1 MTTEPVSL
9 PGLRILLADDH
20 PVVLA
25 GIKSLIMAEE
35 GLDVVAEAQNGLSAL
50 EMGEALQPDIAVI
63 DISMPGM
70 LGTALAGRMRSSCP
84 GCRLIA
90 LTVHEDRGYLR
101 QMLESGV
108 TGYVLKR
115 SAAEDL
121 IRAVRI
127 VAAGGIY
134 IDPEMSTKAFD
145 KAPGEAPE
153 QDAEDGADL
162 SKREIEVLRLLAEG
176 YSSKAV
182 AARLDIA
189 VKTIE
194 TYKARAFEKLGFQS
208 RVELIRYAV
217 SKGWLNNIPWGLP
230 RHVRDN
236 TDKLSSSS

>member
-1 MTTEPVSL
+1 MTT

-25 GIKSLIMAEE
+25 GIKSLVTAEE
-35 GLDVVAEAQNGLSAL
+35 GLDVIGEAQDGLSAL
-50 EMGEALQPDIAVI
+50 EMSEALQPDIAVI
-63 DISMPGM
+63 DISMPG
-70 LGTALAGRMRSSCP
+70 LIGTALAGRMRTSCP

-101 QMLESGV
+101 QMLEGGV
-108 TGYVLKR
+108 AGYVLKR

-121 IRAVRI
+121 VKAVRI

-145 KAPGEAPE
+145 NSPASS
-153 QDAEDGADL
+153 AEHVSNDGADL
-162 SKREIEVLRLLAEG
+162 SKREIEVLRLLSEG
-176 YSSKAV
+176 YSSKAA

-217 SKGWLNNIPWGLP
+217 SRGWFSNGM
-230 RHVRDN
+230 
-236 TDKLSSSS
+236 